1 MNSVEEYGYIG
12 LFLFCLL
19 AATIVPVSSEG
30 AIAGAFLLKMQP
42 LPVLFWA
49 SLGNVLGTLI
59 NYYLGV
65 WIGRKWIDQNSKA
78 ALQRAYKLARE
89 YGWWAL
95 ALSWLPVIG
104 DPITIVA
111 GVLRWNVGLFVLV
124 VFPLRILRYYLIF
137 LWLV

>member
-1 MNSVEEYGYIG
+1 MNFVEEYGYIG

-30 AIAGAFLLKMQP
+30 AITGAFLLKMQP
-42 LPVLFWA
+42 VPVLFWA

-65 WIGRKWIDQNSKA
+65 WIGRKWIDQNSKS

-111 GVLRWNVGLFVLV
+111 GVLRWNVWLFIGV